1 MCAGLFPQQ
10 FPWVARLPAP
20 LLSFRPSGPGSR
32 LGQLVCPT
40 YACLDESRAHASC
53 ILGPARGRRIR
64 RLFPRQVHFL
74 PPGASARLA
83 GKLPRRPTS
92 LFPSD
97 YNIIKGGTSMRSTK
111 VILAILLSIAML
123 FACTGCGEKEVTEYV
138 IGFVGPLTGASAQDG
153 QDALEGAQLYVE
165 QVNAA
170 GGIDGIPLTLNVQD
184 DKGDPKEAAIVANML
199 AQDESVLAIVG
210 HYNSSCTLAGAPIY
224 NEAGVAAIAYGSSS
238 PAVTE
243 AGPYIYRTIPS
254 DDVGG
259 RMVAQWAFADLSPTK
274 AAIVYENNDYGLGTA
289 TIYKEEC
296 EAAGVEVVA
305 YENYIPD
312 ETTDFTTM
320 LTKIKESGAEVML
333 LATLYN
339 ETAMFAK
346 QAQLLGLSLPMYGV
360 DALYQPALIELGGD
374 AVEGLT
380 ISAFFSMDN
389 PDPAV
394 QEFVEAFRAKYDSD
408 PATYHAYAYDATMC
422 IVEALKAS
430 GPDRE
435 KINEYLTTLTGVNGA
450 SGVNSFDENGDVL
463 KDAIRIVIQD
473 GKFNVVQ

>member
-1 MCAGLFPQQ
+1 
-10 FPWVARLPAP
+10 
-20 LLSFRPSGPGSR
+20 
-32 LGQLVCPT
+32 
-40 YACLDESRAHASC
+40 
-53 ILGPARGRRIR
+53 
-64 RLFPRQVHFL
+64 
-74 PPGASARLA
+74 
-83 GKLPRRPTS
+83 
-92 LFPSD
+92 
-97 YNIIKGGTSMRSTK
+97 
-111 VILAILLSIAML
+111 
-123 FACTGCGEKEVTEYV
+123 
-138 IGFVGPLTGASAQDG
+138 
-153 QDALEGAQLYVE
+153 
-165 QVNAA
+165 
-170 GGIDGIPLTLNVQD
+170 
-184 DKGDPKEAAIVANML
+184 
-199 AQDESVLAIVG
+199 
-210 HYNSSCTLAGAPIY
+210 
-224 NEAGVAAIAYGSSS
+224 
-238 PAVTE
+238 
-243 AGPYIYRTIPS
+243 
-254 DDVGG
+254 
-259 RMVAQWAFADLSPTK
+259 MVAQWAFADLSPTK

-422 IVEALKAS
+422 IVEAIKAS

-435 KINEYLTTLTGVNGA
+435 KINEYLTTLSGLSGA

-473 GKFNVVQ
+473 GKFTVVQ